1 MMKRFIIKYTNDVRK
16 TMDEEMTY
24 DEQFSIDELGQSG
37 NKVIAAHENAS
48 NVRISVLFSC
58 LNQLICKAN

>member
-1 MMKRFIIKYTNDVRK
+1 
-16 TMDEEMTY
+16 MDEEMTY